1 MLQSVGRV
9 RHGLV
14 HQAQRS
20 AAPIQYDLTM
30 RTEEYRSPA
39 EVTISV
45 VGGKWKI
52 LILCRLQ
59 YGIARFGELRKVIPG
74 ITQTMLTQQLRE
86 LEEDGVLQRKI
97 YAEIPPRVEYSLT
110 RFGQSL
116 IPVLD
121 AMSAWGQQYQ
131 KRIACRRRNKE
142 KAEECE

>member
-1 MLQSVGRV
+1 
-9 RHGLV
+9 
-14 HQAQRS
+14 
-20 AAPIQYDLTM
+20 M

-59 YGIARFGELRKVIPG
+59 HGIARFGELRKVIPG

-97 YAEIPPRVEYSLT
+97 FAEIPPRVEYSLT
-110 RFGQSL
+110 KFGASL
-116 IPVLD
+116 VPVLD
-121 AMSAWGQQYQ
+121 AMSAWGEQYQ
-131 KRIACRRRNKE
+131 KKIACRRRAKE
-142 KAEECE
+142 KAEEEC

>member
-1 MLQSVGRV
+1 
-9 RHGLV
+9 
-14 HQAQRS
+14 
-20 AAPIQYDLTM
+20 M

-59 YGIARFGELRKVIPG
+59 HGVARFGELKKVIPG

-86 LEEDGVLQRKI
+86 LEEDGVVQRKI
-97 YAEIPPRVEYSLT
+97 FPEIPPRVEYTLT
-110 RFGQSL
+110 RFGESL
-116 IPVLD
+116 VPVLN

-131 KRIACRRRNKE
+131 KKIACRRRNKE
-142 KAEECE
+142 TPEEC

>member
-1 MLQSVGRV
+1 
-9 RHGLV
+9 
-14 HQAQRS
+14 
-20 AAPIQYDLTM
+20 M

-59 YGIARFGELRKVIPG
+59 HGVARFGELKKVIPG

-86 LEEDGVLQRKI
+86 LEEDGVVQRKI
-97 YAEIPPRVEYSLT
+97 FPEIPPRVEYSLT
-110 RFGQSL
+110 RFGESL
-116 IPVLD
+116 VPVLD

-131 KRIACRRRNKE
+131 KKIACRRRNKE
-142 KAEECE
+142 KAEEVC

>member
-1 MLQSVGRV
+1 
-9 RHGLV
+9 
-14 HQAQRS
+14 
-20 AAPIQYDLTM
+20 M

-59 YGIARFGELRKVIPG
+59 HGIARFGELRKVIPG

-97 YAEIPPRVEYSLT
+97 FAEIPPRVEYSLT
-110 RFGQSL
+110 KFGQSL
-116 IPVLD
+116 AQAFGPLCQ
-121 AMSAWGQQYQ
+121 WGTEHEREIQ
-131 KRIACRRRNKE
+131 RAVTRR
-142 KAEECE
+142 AG